1 MVSPAAMYFYTAQC
15 GTAFSAVPHTSLFI
29 TVTITSPRSHGQSDI
44 ISLRFSA
51 NRTPL
56 RGLRALHDITAV
68 QAYPRFRL
76 GGREQLSLFHKLAKC
91 RKTLAVNILYL
102 GDIRKVL
109 RYLSIALLPCDLS
122 KRRVNI
128 I

>member
-1 MVSPAAMYFYTAQC
+1 MVSPAAMYFYK
-15 GTAFSAVPHTSLFI
+15 
-29 TVTITSPRSHGQSDI
+29 
-44 ISLRFSA
+44 
-51 NRTPL
+51 
-56 RGLRALHDITAV
+56 AV

-76 GGREQLSLFHKLAKC
+76 GGREKLSLFHKLAKC

-109 RYLSIALLPCDLS
+109 RYLSIALLPCNLS

-128 I
+128 F